1 VKRRFLLPWMWALF
15 VPCALN
21 AATVEPFAHPMSEV
35 ELRALLSRPAARLHD
50 AQFLT
55 GKFQHSRHLSEIPK
69 PLVASG
75 DFRFVRDLGVY
86 WHTRQPFDSVAVLT
100 AAGLAQSDDGGPV
113 HKISADEQPA
123 VRLITKIFMA
133 LFTLDTRTL
142 ARDFDLFGV
151 LADEKTGR
159 WTIGLKPRGTAIA
172 TVFKDA
178 TIAGSDDVEQVV
190 LTDAR
195 GDRTVIDLSGVSY
208 SNDPPGADVR
218 ALFAPPNP

>member
-1 VKRRFLLPWMWALF
+1 MLW
-15 VPCALN
+15 VPCAVG
-21 AATVEPFAHPMSEV
+21 APPADPFSHPMAEG
-35 ELRALLSRPAARLHD
+35 ELRALLSRPAAKLQD
-50 AQFLT
+50 AQVLS

-69 PLVASG
+69 PLVALG
-75 DFRFVRDLGVY
+75 EFKFVRDLGVY
-86 WHTRQPFDSVAVLT
+86 WHTRQPFDSVAVLS

-113 HKISADEQPA
+113 HRISADEQPA
-123 VRLITKIFMA
+123 VRLITNIFMA
-133 LFTLDTRTL
+133 LFTLDTSTL
-142 ARDFDLFGV
+142 ARDFV
-151 LADEKTGR
+151 LYGADEKTGH
-159 WTIGLKPRGTAIA
+159 WILGLKPRGKAIA

-178 TIAGSDDVEQVV
+178 TVAGSDDVEQVV